1 MNTCCN
7 KLLINECGMI
17 RQVCVVWFDS
27 AGGDASYHGLIRH
40 PVESTP
46 YVQLTDHPPPTF
58 LLYNCPPWNFQ
69 LKVTKMPR
77 HIYDNNSMKTWSPY
91 LYPPYILPV
100 HRTTICRIII
110 VYFYGLKSL
119 FPTLFLLCAQQ
130 NVTTPVEIITN
141 WWRFKTTLLHNKRAN
156 TLWDREG
163 WRIIPPSEPT
173 PLSAMWWIWIATL
186 LTVLACYKTQ
196 RIWL

>member
-1 MNTCCN
+1 MRDDSSS
-7 KLLINECGMI
+7 LCGF
-17 RQVCVVWFDS
+17 WFDS
-27 AGGDASYHGLIRH
+27 GGDDASYHGLIRH

-77 HIYDNNSMKTWSPY
+77 HIYDNNSNSMKTWSPY
-91 LYPPYILPV
+91 LYSPYTLPV
-100 HRTTICRIII
+100 HRTTICRIKI
-110 VYFYGLKSL
+110 VYIYGLKSL
-119 FPTLFLLCAQQ
+119 FPTLFLLCAHQ

-156 TLWDREG
+156 SLERGDESSLRPNQPRSPLCGE
-163 WRIIPPSEPT
+163 SE
-173 PLSAMWWIWIATL
+173 SL
-186 LTVLACYKTQ
+186 LY
-196 RIWL
+196 